1 MQVATAK
8 RVQLH
13 ATDPRILDTS
23 AGSAVPSGPYGAI
36 DGETQFGYLPSLSEV
51 DDQAVKLNFRRHL
64 KGQRAARIGYDC
76 RVSVQQGLA
85 FH

>member
-8 RVQLH
+8 RVEQH
-13 ATDPRILDTS
+13 ATDPRILDTL
-23 AGSAVPSGPYGAI
+23 AWSAVPYGAI
-36 DGETQFGYLPSLSEV
+36 DGETQFGYLLSLSEV

-85 FH
+85 IH